1 MFNGAEIKLK
11 KNGNSRI
18 FWLFKDGDYVELIK
32 GRWEDTKTFLSFTQL
47 YKILVEDGYKE
58 A

>member
-18 FWLFKDGDYVELIK
+18 FWLFTDGSYVELIK
-32 GRWEDTKTFLSFTQL
+32 GRWEDAKTFLSFTQL
-47 YKILVEDGYKE
+47 YNLLIEDGYVE